1 MLSALFAA
9 LTAVFAKIGIKSV
22 NPDLATA
29 IRTVIIM
36 VLAWTI
42 VFSRGAIGSIYS
54 LSKTTWIF
62 LSLSGISTGLS
73 WVFYFRALQV
83 GKVSQVAAV
92 DKLSLALAI
101 VLSIV
106 FLGETLNLKMAIGS
120 ILIISGTLI
129 LIL

>member
-9 LTAVFAKIGIKSV
+9 LTTVFAKVGIKNI

-29 IRTVIIM
+29 IRTVIIV

-42 VFSRGAIGSIYS
+42 VFSRGAFSSIYS
-54 LSKTTWIF
+54 LSKTTWLF

-73 WVFYFRALQV
+73 WVFYFRALQQ
-83 GKVSQVAAV
+83 GNVSQVAAV

-106 FLGETLNLKMAIGS
+106 FLGETLNLKMALGGL
-120 ILIISGTLI
+120 LIIAGTLI